1 MDGPRVLVDVA
12 EYDSDKDLRVEVNF
26 LGIYLGVG
34 KYRGKPTLV
43 FERLPE
49 RVVVEIPGAPVD
61 LWPAEKDGAYTL
73 RRTGEVV
80 ENLDFIVERA
90 HDG

>member
-1 MDGPRVLVDVA
+1 MDGPRVLVDIA
-12 EYDSDKDLRVEVNF
+12 EPARDQDLPVEANF

-34 KYRGKPTLV
+34 KYRGMPTLI